1 MADAGRGCVFDTNVL
16 IYHLH
21 DVLDDETKL
30 RLSSALEVQAV
41 ISVITRIE
49 LMCWPQHTADS
60 LAATLRLLD
69 ALTEH
74 PLVGAVVDRTI
85 ELRQATKLKLADAV
99 IAATALELN
108 LPLVTRN
115 TRDFARVAG
124 LELVEAGV
132 AL

>member
-1 MADAGRGCVFDTNVL
+1 MAYAGRCCVLDTNVL

-21 DVLDDETKL
+21 DALSEETKSL
-30 RLSSALEVQAV
+30 LSAAFEDGAIV
-41 ISVITRIE
+41 SVITRIE
-49 LMCWPQHTADS
+49 LLCWPQHTAES

-74 PLVGAVVDRTI
+74 PLAGAVVERTI
-85 ELRQATKLKLADAV
+85 TLRQQTKLKLADAV

-108 LPLVTRN
+108 LPLMTRN
-115 TRDFARVAG
+115 TRDFSRAEG
-124 LELVEAGV
+124 LELVEANA